1 MVLFRHNLMRAEFL
15 QSDTEEWNRQKSRD
29 ELGGGAGGGGVCL
42 ISFEQRFFFEFGCF
56 LIFQSCLFCFG
67 HNSLWF
73 DGGGMDFDVEFHER
87 NNHGLKIHFKKKW
100 SLLVLPQILL
110 RYLIL
115 IQVIIR
121 SNILRHHFYSPK
133 VIVMV

>member
-42 ISFEQRFFFEFGCF
+42 ISFGQRFFFEFGCF
-56 LIFQSCLFCFG
+56 LIFQSCLFCYG

-73 DGGGMDFDVEFHER
+73 DGGGMDFDGEFHER
-87 NNHGLKIHFKKKW
+87 NNHGLKIHFKKKMVVTFGLTPHFIAL
-100 SLLVLPQILL
+100 SHFDLLLL
-110 RYLIL
+110 KPSYYKKQHSSSQFLL
-115 IQVIIR
+115 T
-121 SNILRHHFYSPK
+121 
-133 VIVMV
+133 

>member
-42 ISFEQRFFFEFGCF
+42 ISFEQCFFFEFGCPF
-56 LIFQSCLFCFG
+56 YFG

-73 DGGGMDFDVEFHER
+73 DGGGMDFDGEFHER
-87 NNHGLKIHFKKKW
+87 NNHVLKIQRISTYK
-100 SLLVLPQILL
+100 
-110 RYLIL
+110 RE
-115 IQVIIR
+115 
-121 SNILRHHFYSPK
+121 
-133 VIVMV
+133 